1 MDKKRKYVTPS
12 ISVIS
17 YGSDEYSKI
26 MSEIKKQRIKDCS
39 NQTQFDK
46 EEYESIDD
54 YHIDSSRCFFFL
66 CL

>member
-26 MSEIKKQRIKDCS
+26 MNEIKKQRIKECS
-39 NQTQFDK
+39 NLLLSDK
-46 EEYESIDD
+46 TDGLSKI
-54 YHIDSSRCFFFL
+54 SC
-66 CL
+66 

>member
-26 MSEIKKQRIKDCS
+26 MNEIMKQRIKECS
-39 NQTQFDK
+39 NQTPFDK
-46 EEYESIDD
+46 EEE
-54 YHIDSSRCFFFL
+54 
-66 CL
+66 